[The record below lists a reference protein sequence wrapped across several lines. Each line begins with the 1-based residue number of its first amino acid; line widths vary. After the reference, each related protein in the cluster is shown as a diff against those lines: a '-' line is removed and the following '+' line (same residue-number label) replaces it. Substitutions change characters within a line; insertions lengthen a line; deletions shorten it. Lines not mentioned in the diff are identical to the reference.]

1 MDYGDVIV
9 HVFYEPR
16 RFFYDLESLWFEA
29 KNVRLETNEPPGVDA
44 TD

>member
-1 MDYGDVIV
+1 VIV
-9 HVFYEPR
+9 HVFYEPT

-29 KNVRLETNEPPGVDA
+29 KNVPLETNEPTGSDA